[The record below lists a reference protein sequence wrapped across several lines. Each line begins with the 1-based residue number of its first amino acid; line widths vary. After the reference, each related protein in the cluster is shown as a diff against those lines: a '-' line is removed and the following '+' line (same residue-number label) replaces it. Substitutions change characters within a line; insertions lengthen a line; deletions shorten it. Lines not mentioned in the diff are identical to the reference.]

1 MCSLFSKC
9 RGTFL
14 MFKKI
19 FSLSLLLLV
28 SFNSHLVLAKNG
40 AKKSQATS
48 VESVLLN
55 NKIAAGFE
63 HVLPGLSS
71 SQLQRTFDMIANN
84 YCLTH
89 PNTYIAIIWP
99 RAKNHVEG
107 MKDILSKCGTLLYQ
121 KSFELLNDGPT
132 LLYQLAH
139 PGFFDAKL
147 KKHIQNYIPED
158 MPQPYKFHAILFETD
173 KTLTD
178 IIYYKNLIRD
188 YVGIS
193 YWSIHIDD
201 YHHEVINMS
210 QLVFDDSMIKK
221 INHAPYI
228 A

>member
-1 MCSLFSKC
+1 
-9 RGTFL
+9 
-14 MFKKI
+14 MFKKV
-19 FSLSLLLLV
+19 FSLSLLLLI
-28 SFNSHLVLAKNG
+28 SFSNQIVWAKNDG
-40 AKKSQATS
+40 KKSKAS
-48 VESVLLN
+48 AVESVLLN
-55 NKIAAGFE
+55 NKITTGFE
-63 HVLPGLSS
+63 SLLTGLTGSR
-71 SQLQRTFDMIANN
+71 LQKTIDTLANN

-121 KSFELLNDGPT
+121 KTFDLLDDGPT

-221 INHAPYI
+221 INRTPYI